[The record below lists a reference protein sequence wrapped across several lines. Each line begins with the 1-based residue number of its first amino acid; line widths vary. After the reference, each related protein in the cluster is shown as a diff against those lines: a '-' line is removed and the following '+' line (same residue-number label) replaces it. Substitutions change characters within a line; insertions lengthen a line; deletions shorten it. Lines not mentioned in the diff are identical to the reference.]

1 MKKVHIISEAGE
13 DSVDQHI
20 FQTVG
25 VDLLVEDEVPLVLS
39 L

>member
-1 MKKVHIISEAGE
+1 MTSEESTGE

-25 VDLLVEDEVPLVLS
+25 VDPLVEDEVTLVFS

>member
-1 MKKVHIISEAGE
+1 MKKVHI
-13 DSVDQHI
+13 DQHI

-25 VDLLVEDEVPLVLS
+25 VDPLVEDEVTLVFS